1 LASTANAELSRV
13 TIVAPATRVDLA
25 LPANVPLASL
35 LPTLLRY
42 AGEDLPDEPAAQAG
56 WVLTRLGGRVLDS
69 GRTPAQLDVRDG
81 EVLYFT
87 PKENAPE
94 ELIFDDVVDAVA
106 TATQRRT
113 GRWQPD
119 ATRRFSVT
127 FATLALLGGAAG
139 MFFSGASALTVGI
152 VGMLAALALVVAAT
166 VLARA
171 FGDGR
176 ASVLLGLT
184 ALAYASVGGLL
195 LFAGDRSWHQLAAP
209 HMLTGATALVA
220 FAAIATV
227 ATGEATGLFVGASG
241 AGLALVVGA
250 AICLIFGVPAAAA
263 GAVIAAVVFGL
274 IPALPMFAYRLARLP
289 IPSVPTGPADL
300 KADAETVDGLQIL
313 ARSDR
318 AEEILTGLTGT
329 VALVLL
335 GAEVALAFSGGLP
348 GLLLCTV
355 LALLLMLRARPLSG
369 RRQRLTVLI
378 AGTGGLALATAAYL
392 AAAAPV
398 VRVAVIPGVLVL
410 VAVIAL
416 VYGLAVT
423 GRRISPVWGRLLDI
437 AEILLIVAVVPLA
450 AWVSGLYGWI
460 RAIRP

>member
-1 LASTANAELSRV
+1 MASTVNAELSRV

-25 LPANVPLASL
+25 LPATVPLATL

-42 AGEDLPDEPAAQAG
+42 AGEELPDDQAAQAG

-69 GRTPAQLDVRDG
+69 GRTAAQLEIRDG

-87 PKENAPE
+87 PRADAPE

-106 TATQRRT
+106 TATLRRT
-113 GRWQPD
+113 GRWQTD

-127 FATLALLGGAAG
+127 FATLALLGGAAA

-152 VGMLAALALVVAAT
+152 IGLLAALALVVAAT

-176 ASVLLGLT
+176 ASVLLGLV
-184 ALAYASVGGLL
+184 ALAYATVGGLL
-195 LFAGDRSWHQLAAP
+195 LLAGDRTWHSLAAP
-209 HMLTGATALVA
+209 HVLTGATALVM

-250 AICLIFGVPAAAA
+250 SICFIFGVPAAAA
-263 GAVIAAVVFGL
+263 GGVIAAIVFAL

-289 IPSVPTGPADL
+289 IPSVPTRPEEL
-300 KADAETVDGLQIL
+300 KVDAETVDGLQIL

-318 AEEILTGLTGT
+318 AEEILAGLTGT

-335 GAEVALAFSGGLP
+335 GAEVALAFGGGLP

-355 LALLLMLRARPLSG
+355 LAGLLMLRARPLTG
-369 RRQRLTVLI
+369 RRQRLTVLV
-378 AGTGGLALATAAYL
+378 AGTGGLALA
-392 AAAAPV
+392 AAAFVAGADPV
-398 VRVAVIPGVLVL
+398 VRVAVVPGALLL

-437 AEILLIVAVVPLA
+437 AEIVLIVAVVPLA
-450 AWVSGLYGWI
+450 AWVSGAYGWI
-460 RAIRP
+460 ASIKP